1 LTLSSRLAYTGTHP
15 SLSVFRLCAYFYSDS
30 GLPQWNFCCGA
41 VLKERYVTISGIV
54 VFLIVLALMV
64 TIHEFGHFI
73 VAKVLGIPAEVFSVG
88 FGPRLFGFNWG
99 GTDFRI
105 SAIPLGGYVKF
116 RGENLEMIQGKSEG
130 SVEEFLSHAK
140 WKRFLVALAGPA
152 FNIFTAILIPL
163 VAIMIG
169 FQESAQNSQPII
181 IGHVVKD
188 SPAEKA
194 GLQPMDRIL
203 VSHGI
208 KDPAFN
214 DFRVDVMMHPD
225 EDIPMTID
233 RNGQQL
239 NVIVRPKADGSQ
251 GARIGIEPYL
261 KQVLVANVK
270 PDSPAA
276 SAGLQAQD
284 HITGINGQPLQTM
297 SKMFEAIK
305 DSKGKEITL
314 NLERGGQ
321 AATAK
326 ITVNEAAKNDLF
338 GIGAEIQ
345 QESVFIQK
353 MGIGSA
359 LGFAIDYNWRI
370 IKMNFVAFKQM
381 IVGRLSARDSLS
393 GPIGIAKITAET
405 YESGGW
411 ADTIQLMGL
420 LSLSLGIMNLL
431 PIPVLDGG
439 MILLIF
445 VEALLGLVGMT
456 LTMKVRERF
465 QQVGFVALMLL
476 MGFVI
481 FNDIAKILPFG
492 KSANPPPAAQASPV
506 PGK

>member
-1 LTLSSRLAYTGTHP
+1 M
-15 SLSVFRLCAYFYSDS
+15 
-30 GLPQWNFCCGA
+30 
-41 VLKERYVTISGIV
+41 TISGIV

-73 VAKVLGIPAEVFSVG
+73 VAKVLGIPAETFSVG

-152 FNIFTAILIPL
+152 FNIFTAILIPMA
-163 VAIMIG
+163 AIMIG
-169 FQESAQNSQPII
+169 FHESAQNSQPIV
-181 IGHVVKD
+181 IGNVVKD

-194 GLQPMDRIL
+194 GLQPMDRIV
-203 VSHGI
+203 VSNGV

-214 DFRVDVMMHPD
+214 DFKLDVTLRAD

-233 RNGQQL
+233 RNGQL
-239 NVIVRPKADGSQ
+239 VNVVVRPKADGQGQ

-261 KQVLVANVK
+261 KNILVASVK
-270 PDSPAA
+270 PDSIAA
-276 SAGLQAQD
+276 RAGIHAQD
-284 HITGINGQPLQTM
+284 RITAINGQPVMTW
-297 SKMFEAIK
+297 SKTFDVVK
-305 DSKGKEITL
+305 DAKGKEVTL
-314 NLERGGQ
+314 SLDRGGQ
-321 AATAK
+321 PVTAAVTINDPVK
-326 ITVNEAAKNDLF
+326 SDLF
-338 GIGAEIQ
+338 GIGADLQ
-345 QESVFIQK
+345 QESVFIRK
-353 MGIGSA
+353 TGLGSA
-359 LGFAIDYNWRI
+359 LGFAVDYNWRI
-370 IKMNFVAFKQM
+370 LKITGVAFKQI

-393 GPIGIAKITAET
+393 GPIGMAKMTADAF
-405 YESGGW
+405 ESGGW
-411 ADTIQLMGL
+411 AETIQLMGL
-420 LSLSLGIMNLL
+420 LSLNLGIMNLL

-439 MILLIF
+439 MILLII
-445 VEALLGLVGMT
+445 VEALLGLVGLS

-481 FNDIAKILPFG
+481 FNDIARLLPFG
-492 KSANPPPAAQASPV
+492 KANNPAPAAQSSPMPQ

>member
-1 LTLSSRLAYTGTHP
+1 
-15 SLSVFRLCAYFYSDS
+15 
-30 GLPQWNFCCGA
+30 
-41 VLKERYVTISGIV
+41 VTISGIV

-225 EDIPMTID
+225 EDIPMTVD
-233 RNGQQL
+233 RNGQRL
-239 NVIVRPKADGSQ
+239 DVVVRPKADGSQ
-251 GARIGIEPYL
+251 GARIGIEPFL
-261 KQVLVANVK
+261 RQILVAKVN
-270 PDSPAA
+270 PDSAAA
-276 SAGLQAQD
+276 SAGVQAKD

-297 SKMFEAIK
+297 SKMFETIK
-305 DSKGKEITL
+305 DSKGKEVTL

-326 ITVNEAAKNDLF
+326 ITVTDGVKNDLF

-345 QESVFIQK
+345 QESVFIQRT
-353 MGIGSA
+353 GIGSA

-370 IKMNFVAFKQM
+370 LKMNFVAFKQM

-492 KSANPPPAAQASPV
+492 KAANPPPAAQASPA

>member
-1 LTLSSRLAYTGTHP
+1 M
-15 SLSVFRLCAYFYSDS
+15 
-30 GLPQWNFCCGA
+30 
-41 VLKERYVTISGIV
+41 TITGIV

-73 VAKVLGIPAEVFSVG
+73 VAKVLGIPAETFSVG

-99 GTDFRI
+99 GTDFRV

-152 FNIFTAILIPL
+152 FNIITALVIPL

-194 GLQPMDRIL
+194 GLQPLDRIV

-208 KDPAFN
+208 REPAFN
-214 DFRVDVMMHPD
+214 DFKVDVMMHPD
-225 EDIPMTID
+225 EDLPMKID

-239 NVIVRPKADGSQ
+239 DVVVRPKADGGQ

-261 KQVLVANVK
+261 KQILVAKVK
-270 PDSPAA
+270 PDSAA
-276 SAGLQAQD
+276 ARVGVQSQD
-284 HITGINGQPLQTM
+284 RITGINGQPLQTM
-297 SKMFEAIK
+297 GKMFDAIK
-305 DSKGKEITL
+305 ESKGKETTL
-314 NLERGGQ
+314 NIDRGGQ
-321 AATAK
+321 ATTAK
-326 ITVNEAAKNDLF
+326 ITITDPVKSDLF
-338 GIGAEIQ
+338 GIGADIQ
-345 QESVFIQK
+345 QESVFIQRT
-353 MGIGSA
+353 GIGSA
-359 LGFAIDYNWRI
+359 LGFAVDYNWRI
-370 IKMNFVAFKQM
+370 LKMNFVAFKQM

-393 GPIGIAKITAET
+393 GPIGIAKITSET

-439 MILLIF
+439 MIVLIF
-445 VEALLGLVGMT
+445 VEALMGLVGMT

-481 FNDIAKILPFG
+481 FNDIIKILPFG
-492 KSANPPPAAQASPV
+492 KSANPPPAAQSSPV

>member
-1 LTLSSRLAYTGTHP
+1 M
-15 SLSVFRLCAYFYSDS
+15 
-30 GLPQWNFCCGA
+30 
-41 VLKERYVTISGIV
+41 TISGIV

-99 GTDFRI
+99 GTDFRV

-225 EDIPMTID
+225 EDIPMTVE
-233 RNGQQL
+233 RNGQPL
-239 NVIVRPKADGSQ
+239 DVVVRPKADGSQ

-270 PDSPAA
+270 ADSAAA
-276 SAGLQAQD
+276 SAGIQAKD

-297 SKMFEAIK
+297 SKMFDAIK
-305 DSKGKEITL
+305 DSKGKEIML

-326 ITVNEAAKNDLF
+326 ITVNEAVKNDLF

-353 MGIGSA
+353 TGIGSA

-370 IKMNFVAFKQM
+370 LKMNFVAFKQM

-439 MILLIF
+439 MILLIG

-492 KSANPPPAAQASPV
+492 KSANPPPAAQTSPA

>member
-1 LTLSSRLAYTGTHP
+1 M
-15 SLSVFRLCAYFYSDS
+15 
-30 GLPQWNFCCGA
+30 
-41 VLKERYVTISGIV
+41 TISGII

-73 VAKVLGIPAEVFSVG
+73 VAKVLGIPADVFSVG

-99 GTDFRI
+99 GTDFRV

-116 RGENLEMIQGKSEG
+116 RGEDLEMIQGKSSG
-130 SVEEFLSHAK
+130 SVDEFLAHAK

-181 IGHVVKD
+181 IGSIEKD
-188 SPAEKA
+188 SPAERA
-194 GLQPMDRIL
+194 GLQPMDRI
-203 VSHGI
+203 VASHGV

-214 DFRVDVMMHPD
+214 DFKVDVMLHPD

-233 RNGQQL
+233 RNGQQI

-251 GARIGIEPYL
+251 GARIGIAPYV
-261 KQVLVANVK
+261 KQVLIANVK
-270 PDSPAA
+270 PDSAA
-276 SAGLQAQD
+276 AKAGIQLKD
-284 HITGINGQPLQTM
+284 NVTGVNGQPFQTM
-297 SKMFEAIK
+297 GKLFDIIK
-305 DSKGKEITL
+305 ENKGKETTL
-314 NLERGGQ
+314 NIERGGQ
-321 AATAK
+321 AIAAK
-326 ITVNEAAKNDLF
+326 VTINDPIKNDLF
-338 GIGAEIQ
+338 GIGADIQ
-345 QESVFIQK
+345 QESVRVQRS
-353 MGIGSA
+353 GIGSA
-359 LGFAIDYNWRI
+359 LAFAIDYNWRI
-370 IKMNFVAFKQM
+370 LKMNFVAFKQM
-381 IVGRLSARDSLS
+381 IVGRLSARDSVS

-411 ADTIQLMGL
+411 ADVIQLMGL

-439 MILLIF
+439 MILLIII
-445 VEALLGLVGMT
+445 EGLMGLVGLT

-481 FNDIAKILPFG
+481 FNDIVKVLPFG
-492 KSANPPPAAQASPV
+492 KSATAPPAAQSAPS

>member
-1 LTLSSRLAYTGTHP
+1 M
-15 SLSVFRLCAYFYSDS
+15 
-30 GLPQWNFCCGA
+30 
-41 VLKERYVTISGIV
+41 TISGIV

-130 SVEEFLSHAK
+130 SVEEFLAHPK

-169 FQESAQNSQPII
+169 FQESAQNSQAIV
-181 IGHVVKD
+181 IGHIQPH

-194 GLQPMDRIL
+194 GLQPLDRI
-203 VSHGI
+203 VESHGI

-225 EDIPMTID
+225 EDIPMTVE
-233 RNGQQL
+233 RNGQL
-239 NVIVRPKADGSQ
+239 VNVVVRPKADGGQ

-261 KQVLVANVK
+261 KQIKVASVK
-270 PDSPAA
+270 PDSVAA
-276 SAGLQAQD
+276 RAGLQPD
-284 HITGINGQPLQTM
+284 DRITAINGQPLMTW
-297 SKMFEAIK
+297 SKTFELVK
-305 DSKGKEITL
+305 ENKGKEAVL
-314 NLERGGQ
+314 SLARGGQ
-321 AATAK
+321 TRTANL
-326 ITVNEAAKNDLF
+326 VLNEQQRGDVL
-338 GIGAEIQ
+338 GIGAEVQ
-345 QESVFIQK
+345 QEAVFMQRTNL
-353 MGIGSA
+353 GAA

-370 IKMNFVAFKQM
+370 LKMNFVAFKQM

-481 FNDIAKILPFG
+481 FNDIVKLLPFG
-492 KSANPPPAAQASPV
+492 KANNAAPAAQSSPP

>member
-1 LTLSSRLAYTGTHP
+1 M
-15 SLSVFRLCAYFYSDS
+15 
-30 GLPQWNFCCGA
+30 
-41 VLKERYVTISGIV
+41 TISGIV

-130 SVEEFLSHAK
+130 SVEEFLAHPK

-152 FNIFTAILIPL
+152 FNIFTAILIPMG
-163 VAIMIG
+163 AIMVG

-194 GLQPMDRIL
+194 GLQPLDRIL

-208 KDPAFN
+208 TDPAFN

-225 EDIPMTID
+225 EDLPMTID
-233 RNGQQL
+233 RNGQRL
-239 NVIVRPKADGSQ
+239 DVVVRPKADGGQ

-261 KQVLVANVK
+261 KHVVVANVK
-270 PDSPAA
+270 PDSAA
-276 SAGLQAQD
+276 ARAGMQAND
-284 HITGINGQPLQTM
+284 RITAINGQPLMTFG
-297 SKMFEAIK
+297 KTFDAVKEN
-305 DSKGKEITL
+305 KGKETTLSLERNGQPTTVKL
-314 NLERGGQ
+314 NLGDAVR
-321 AATAK
+321 T
-326 ITVNEAAKNDLF
+326 DLF
-338 GIGAEIQ
+338 GIGADIQ
-345 QESVFIQK
+345 QETIFIRRT
-353 MGIGSA
+353 GIGSA
-359 LGFAIDYNWRI
+359 LGFAVDYNWRML
-370 IKMNFVAFKQM
+370 KMNFVAFKQM

-393 GPIGIAKITAET
+393 GPIGIAKITSET
-405 YESGGW
+405 FEAGGW
-411 ADTIQLMGL
+411 TDTIYLMGM

-481 FNDIAKILPFG
+481 FNDIAKLLPFG
-492 KSANPPPAAQASPV
+492 KSANPPPAAQSSPQ

>member
-1 LTLSSRLAYTGTHP
+1 M
-15 SLSVFRLCAYFYSDS
+15 
-30 GLPQWNFCCGA
+30 
-41 VLKERYVTISGIV
+41 TITGIV

-73 VAKVLGIPAEVFSVG
+73 VAKVLGIPAETFSVG

-99 GTDFRI
+99 GTDFRV

-194 GLQPMDRIL
+194 GLQPLDRIV

-208 KDPAFN
+208 REPAFN
-214 DFRVDVMMHPD
+214 DFKVDVMMHPD
-225 EDIPMTID
+225 EDLPMTID

-239 NVIVRPKADGSQ
+239 NVVVRPKADGGQ

-261 KQVLVANVK
+261 KQILVANLK
-270 PDSPAA
+270 PNSAA
-276 SAGLQAQD
+276 ISAGVQAKD
-284 HITGINGQPLQTM
+284 RITGINGQPLQTM
-297 SKMFEAIK
+297 GKMFDTIK
-305 DSKGKEITL
+305 ENKGKETTL
-314 NLERGGQ
+314 NIERGGQ
-321 AATAK
+321 ATTAK
-326 ITVNEAAKNDLF
+326 ITVNDPVKNDLF
-338 GIGAEIQ
+338 GIGADIQ
-345 QESVFIQK
+345 QESVFIQRT
-353 MGIGSA
+353 GLGSA
-359 LGFAIDYNWRI
+359 LGFAVDYNWRI
-370 IKMNFVAFKQM
+370 LKMNFVAFKQM

-445 VEALLGLVGMT
+445 VEALMGLVGKT

-481 FNDIAKILPFG
+481 FNDIIKILPFG
-492 KSANPPPAAQASPV
+492 KSANPPPAAQSSPP

>member
-1 LTLSSRLAYTGTHP
+1 M
-15 SLSVFRLCAYFYSDS
+15 
-30 GLPQWNFCCGA
+30 
-41 VLKERYVTISGIV
+41 TITGIV

-73 VAKVLGIPAEVFSVG
+73 VAKVLGIPAETFSVG

-99 GTDFRI
+99 GTDFRV

-163 VAIMIG
+163 VAIMVG

-194 GLQPMDRIL
+194 GLQPLDRII

-208 KDPAFN
+208 REPAFN
-214 DFRVDVMMHPD
+214 DFKVDVMMHPD
-225 EDIPMTID
+225 EDLPMTID

-239 NVIVRPKADGSQ
+239 DVVVRPKADGGQ

-261 KQVLVANVK
+261 KQILVANLK
-270 PDSPAA
+270 PDSAA
-276 SAGLQAQD
+276 TSAGVQAKD
-284 HITGINGQPLQTM
+284 RITGINGQPLQTM
-297 SKMFEAIK
+297 GKMFDVIK
-305 DSKGKEITL
+305 ENKGKETIL
-314 NLERGGQ
+314 NIDRGGQ
-321 AATAK
+321 ATTAK
-326 ITVNEAAKNDLF
+326 ITVNDPVKNDLF
-338 GIGAEIQ
+338 GIGADIQ
-345 QESVFIQK
+345 QESVFIQRT
-353 MGIGSA
+353 GLGSA
-359 LGFAIDYNWRI
+359 LGFALDYNWRI
-370 IKMNFVAFKQM
+370 LKMNFVAFKQM

-445 VEALLGLVGMT
+445 VEGLMGLVGMT

-481 FNDIAKILPFG
+481 FNDIIKILPFG
-492 KSANPPPAAQASPV
+492 KSANPPPAAQSAPT

>member
-1 LTLSSRLAYTGTHP
+1 MTITTL
-15 SLSVFRLCAYFYSDS
+15 
-30 GLPQWNFCCGA
+30 
-41 VLKERYVTISGIV
+41 V
-54 VFLIVLALMV
+54 VFLIVLAAMV

-73 VAKVLGIPAEVFSVG
+73 VAKVLGIPAETFSVG

-152 FNIFTAILIPL
+152 FNIITAIVIPL
-163 VAIMIG
+163 VAVMNG

-194 GLQPMDRIL
+194 GLQPLDRI
-203 VSHGI
+203 VTSHGVTN
-208 KDPAFN
+208 PAFN
-214 DFRVDVMMHPD
+214 DFKVDVMMHPD

-233 RNGQQL
+233 RNGQQM
-239 NVIVRPKADGSQ
+239 NVIVRPKADGGQ

-261 KQVLVANVK
+261 KQILVANVK
-270 PDSPAA
+270 PDSAA
-276 SAGLQAQD
+276 ARGGIQSQD
-284 HITGINGQPLQTM
+284 RITGINGQPLQTM
-297 SKMFEAIK
+297 GKMFDALKE
-305 DSKGKEITL
+305 SKGKETL
-314 NLERGGQ
+314 LNIERGGQ
-321 AATAK
+321 ATTAK
-326 ITVNEAAKNDLF
+326 ITVNDAVKNDLF

-345 QESVFIQK
+345 QESVFVQRTRL
-353 MGIGSA
+353 GSA
-359 LGFAIDYNWRI
+359 LGFAVDYNWRI
-370 IKMNFVAFKQM
+370 LKMNFVAFKQM

-405 YESGGW
+405 YEAGGW

-439 MILLIF
+439 MIVLIF
-445 VEALLGLVGMT
+445 VEGLLGLVGKT

-481 FNDIAKILPFG
+481 FNDIVKMLPFG
-492 KSANPPPAAQASPV
+492 KSANPPPAAQAAPT